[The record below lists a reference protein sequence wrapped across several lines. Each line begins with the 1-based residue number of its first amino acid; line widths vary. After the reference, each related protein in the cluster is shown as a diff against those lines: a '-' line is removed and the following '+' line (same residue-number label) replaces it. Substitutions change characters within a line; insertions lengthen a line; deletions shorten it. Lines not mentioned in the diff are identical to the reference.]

1 MADDKTKEAKPEKDE
16 KKTAPAEA
24 DEKGLSPDAKK
35 KAKKDAEK
43 AKKGEGEKKVKK
55 VDYGP
60 DFKYIVRIANTDLD
74 GTKSVILALQG
85 VKGIGKRIAPV
96 VADHAGVP
104 RQEKIGKLADAQ
116 IEGLVKSV
124 DDIAA
129 YVPNW
134 AVNHPFDW
142 ESGQDLHLIGS
153 NVDILLR
160 DDINRLKKIRS
171 YRGLRHELGQKVRGQ
186 RTRSNGRTGLTV
198 GVSRIKAVEGEKKEE
213 GAAPAAPAAGGKPAA
228 APAGGA
234 KPAAPAAG
242 GKPAAAPAGGKPA
255 APAGGAKPAAK
266 PEGGKK

>member
-16 KKTAPAEA
+16 KKAAPQEAE
-24 DEKGLSPDAKK
+24 DKGLSPDAKK
-35 KAKKDAEK
+35 KAKKEG
-43 AKKGEGEKKVKK
+43 KKGEAEKKVKK

-74 GTKSVILALQG
+74 GTKSVVLALQG
-85 VKGIGKRIAPV
+85 VKGIGKRIAPI
-96 VADHAGVP
+96 VADHAGVN
-104 RQEKIGKLADAQ
+104 RNEKIGKLPDAQ

-124 DDIAA
+124 DDIAT
-129 YVPNW
+129 YIPNW

-142 ESGQDLHLIGS
+142 ETGQDLHLIGS
-153 NVDILLR
+153 NVEILLR

-213 GAAPAAPAAGGKPAA
+213 GAAPAAAPAAGGKAPAAPAAGGKPAA
-228 APAGGA
+228 
-234 KPAAPAAG
+234 PAAG
-242 GKPAAAPAGGKPA
+242 GAKPAAAPAGGKPA
-255 APAGGAKPAAK
+255 APAGGGKPAAK